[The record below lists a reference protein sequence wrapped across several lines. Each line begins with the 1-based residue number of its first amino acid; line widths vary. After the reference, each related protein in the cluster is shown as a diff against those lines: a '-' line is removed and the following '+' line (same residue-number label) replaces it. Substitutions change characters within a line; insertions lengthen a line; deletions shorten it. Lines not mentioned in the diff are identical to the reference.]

1 MSEQNYRYGIDWTTY
16 FQAKL
21 EIESE
26 LRGKIS
32 REISEY
38 SAFAQERGIS
48 NYLIS
53 GLDIAADIALFGL
66 NDRTK
71 TSKQKE
77 ETDTNE

>member
-16 FQAKL
+16 SQAKL

-26 LRGKIS
+26 LRGRIF

-38 SAFAQERGIS
+38 STFAQERGIS
-48 NYLIS
+48 NYLVS

-66 NDRTK
+66 NDRLK
-71 TSKQKE
+71 ESKEKE
-77 ETDTNE
+77 EIKTDE

>member
-16 FQAKL
+16 SQAKL

-26 LRGKIS
+26 LRGKIF

-38 SAFAQERGIS
+38 SSFAQERGIS

-53 GLDIAADIALFGL
+53 GLDIAADIALHGL
-66 NDRTK
+66 NDRLTK
-71 TSKQKE
+71 ITNK

>member
-26 LRGKIS
+26 LRGKIF

-66 NDRTK
+66 NDRLK
-71 TSKQKE
+71 TSKEKE
-77 ETDTNE
+77 ETETNE